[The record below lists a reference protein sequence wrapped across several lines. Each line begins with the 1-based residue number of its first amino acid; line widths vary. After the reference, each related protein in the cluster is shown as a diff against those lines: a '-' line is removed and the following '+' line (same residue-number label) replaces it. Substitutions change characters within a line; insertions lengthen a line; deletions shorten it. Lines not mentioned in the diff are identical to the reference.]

1 MVATRG
7 QVRFDCSG
15 ARVYNASAMTEA
27 HDEFSSLDPQLQTK
41 LAACREHLRTLG
53 RVVIAYS
60 GGVDSTLLLA
70 LAVRTLGSDNVLAA
84 VGISPSLPDRELQA
98 GRTLAEELGAQL
110 VEIPTAEL
118 DDPNYAANPE
128 RRCFYCK
135 SELFTLLGQV
145 AAERGFGVVVS
156 GANADDTGDF
166 RPGLEAGA
174 QLGVVNPLM
183 DAGLTKADIRTIS
196 KAIGLATWDKPAM
209 ACLASRIP
217 YGQGVSSE
225 KLARIEQAEYVL
237 KDLGFVQCRLRDHDT
252 IARIEVPAAD
262 IPRAAEL
269 RETIVEKLKALGY
282 AYVTLDLQGFRSGSM
297 NETIT

>member
-1 MVATRG
+1 
-7 QVRFDCSG
+7 
-15 ARVYNASAMTEA
+15 MTETKN
-27 HDEFSSLDPQLQTK
+27 EFSELEPQLQAK
-41 LAACREHLRTLG
+41 LDACCEHLRTLG
-53 RVVIAYS
+53 RVVVAYS

-70 LAVRTLGSDNVLAA
+70 LAVRALGSENVLAA
-84 VGISPSLPDRELQA
+84 VGISPSLPDRELQE
-98 GRTLAEELGAQL
+98 GRKLADKIGAQL

-135 SELFTLLGQV
+135 SELFTLLKQ
-145 AAERGFGVVVS
+145 AADERGFDVVAS
-156 GANADDTGDF
+156 GANFDDTGDF

-174 QLGVVNPLM
+174 KLGVVNPLM
-183 DAGLTKADIRTIS
+183 DAGLTKPEIRTIS

-225 KLARIEQAEYVL
+225 KLSRIEHAEYVL
-237 KDLGFVQCRLRDHDT
+237 KDLGFVQCRVRDHDT
-252 IARIEVPAAD
+252 IARIEVPAD
-262 IPRAAEL
+262 DVIRAAEL
-269 RETIVEKLKALGY
+269 RQTLVDQLKALGY

-297 NETIT
+297 NETIG

>member
-1 MVATRG
+1 
-7 QVRFDCSG
+7 
-15 ARVYNASAMTEA
+15 MTET
-27 HDEFSSLDPQLQTK
+27 HDEFSSLEPQLQAK
-41 LAACREHLRTLG
+41 LADCQEHLRTLG
-53 RVVIAYS
+53 RIVVAYS

-70 LAVRTLGSDNVLAA
+70 LAVRALGSDNVLAA
-84 VGISPSLPDRELQA
+84 VGISPSLPDRELQD
-98 GRTLAEELGAQL
+98 GRVLAEQIGAQL

-135 SELFTLLGQV
+135 SELFTLLKQ
-145 AAERGFGVVVS
+145 AADERGFDVVAS
-156 GANADDTGDF
+156 GANFDDTGDF
-166 RPGLEAGA
+166 RPGLDAGA
-174 QLGVVNPLM
+174 KLGVVNPLM
-183 DAGLTKADIRTIS
+183 DARLTKSEIRTIS

-237 KDLGFVQCRLRDHDT
+237 KDLGFVQCRVRDHDT

-269 RETIVEKLKALGY
+269 RDTLTTKFKALGY

-297 NETIT
+297 NETIG